1 MEPTTVITRE
11 EDLHT
16 YFDAG
21 SRARENW
28 GVGVEY
34 ERFGV
39 FRDSGRPLPYS
50 GPVSVEAVLRELVEH
65 RGWTP
70 LEEDGHLIEVS
81 RRGTRLTLEPGGQV
95 ELSGGVHGG
104 IAAVRAELAEF
115 LQDLEALPSSSRIA
129 WLGVGLHPLAGLN
142 DLPWIPKKR
151 YAIMREYLPRRGRR
165 AHIMMKQTA
174 SVQINLDFSNEA
186 DAVDKMRTAMG
197 LTPLVTALFANS
209 PLLEGRLNGMMSYRG
224 WAWRDTDPDRCGLLP
239 FFFKD
244 GFGFRDYLDYAL
256 DVPMFFFVQD
266 GEWRPAG
273 GMTFRKFIRK
283 GADKRPATIAD
294 FELHLSTLFPEV
306 RLKHY
311 IEMRGADA
319 SDPASSLA
327 LATLWKG
334 ILYDGASRREA
345 WELVRDMPFRR
356 REKLL
361 DEICRKGPAA
371 RITPGGARYSGAPKA
386 GVQVIEVLSDLIRLA
401 RQGLNNQGVPEE
413 GGLLDRLD
421 RLIAEEGGCPAHAL
435 IARWE
440 RQEGGD
446 PAGMIEYLSRN
457 TLNEIG

>member
-1 MEPTTVITRE
+1 MKSTTVITRE

-21 SRARENW
+21 STARENW

-39 FRDSGRPLPYS
+39 FRDSGSPLPYT
-50 GPVSVEAVLRELVEH
+50 GPVSVEAVLRELVEDF
-65 RGWTP
+65 GWTP
-70 LEEDGHLIEVS
+70 VEEEGHLIEVS
-81 RRGTRLTLEPGGQV
+81 RRGARLTLEPGGQV

-104 IAAVRAELAEF
+104 IAAVQAEMAEF
-115 LQDLEALPSSSRIA
+115 LQDMESLRNASRIA
-129 WLGVGLHPLAGLN
+129 WLGVGLHPLAGLD

-151 YAIMREYLPRRGRR
+151 YAIMRDYLPRRGRR

-174 SVQINLDFSNEA
+174 SIQINLDFSNEA
-186 DAVDKMRTAMG
+186 DAIDKMRTAMG

-244 GFGFRDYLDYAL
+244 GFSFRDYLEYAL
-256 DVPMFFFVQD
+256 DVPMFFVVHEGD
-266 GEWRPAG
+266 WKPAG
-273 GMTFRKFIRK
+273 GMTFRKFIRR
-283 GADKRPATIAD
+283 GFEKRPPTVAD

-306 RLKHY
+306 RLKRY
-311 IEMRGADA
+311 IEMRGADSA
-319 SDPASSLA
+319 DPASALA

-345 WELVRDMPFRR
+345 WELVRDMSFRR
-356 REKLL
+356 RDKLL
-361 DEICRKGPAA
+361 DEICQKGPAA
-371 RITPGGARYSGAPKA
+371 RITPGGARYSSVPRGGIP
-386 GVQVIEVLSDLIRLA
+386 VIEVLADLVRLA

-413 GGLLDRLD
+413 GAILDRLD

-435 IARWE
+435 AARWE
-440 RQEGGD
+440 GGD
-446 PAGMIEYLSRN
+446 HKDPAHLIAYLSRN
-457 TLNEIG
+457 TLNEVG